1 MTQLQ
6 RASIHWQ
13 TDAQGHTIPV
23 SEAFDDVYFSRAGG
37 LAETHYVFLQGNQ
50 LPTRFANLQ
59 AHQSFVIAET
69 GFGTGLNFLATCLL
83 WSQNAPKNAR
93 LHFISTEKFPLSLDD
108 LQLALT
114 AWRDEHTTPWI
125 DALLSQYPLLMAGCH
140 RLHIS
145 DQITLDLWF
154 GDAYDSFGTLADNL
168 TDTCQKV
175 DAWFLDGF
183 APSKNSDLWS
193 VELFK
198 QFARLSHSATTLATF
213 TAAGFVRRNLQEA
226 GFQVNKIKGFGHKR
240 EMITAQF
247 VSDVINPTPRARK
260 HIAIIGAGISGVM
273 TAIALS
279 RRGHRISLIDKST
292 PMRAASGNPRAL
304 LAPKLTLIEHAH
316 NHLPTVSF
324 LYAQRIYKN
333 LSKSLQESDTHS
345 APIFEPT
352 GAVDFLLPSQK
363 SAEKRSAQIAPYPDA
378 LIYQM
383 DDSGYQTADIA
394 TFVPL
399 AGLINTQSIAKLIAH
414 LPNITV
420 IQDTVDK
427 LEKSDNSINLYLSN
441 GGVQCYDS
449 VVICAGFESE
459 LLDDTLFKCRK
470 IRGQLSWVT
479 FPQLLAQKGL
489 PKTPI
494 KYDGYCAAFDDGD
507 GEHKFLFGASFVRN
521 STDTTISLDEHQFNL
536 SKLTAALPDI
546 AAALPDVSEF
556 HGKVGIRAQTPDY
569 HPLVGQIDTQLF
581 TLYGMGSKGFS
592 FAPLCAEILADLMNG
607 TILPIDQ
614 ILLDKLNPKRERLQT
629 PLTDLA

>member
-13 TDAQGHTIPV
+13 TDAQGHTVPV

-37 LAETHYVFLQGNQ
+37 LTETHYVFLQGNQ
-50 LPTRFANLQ
+50 LPERFAAL
-59 AHQSFVIAET
+59 ADFQSFVIAET

-83 WSQNAPKNAR
+83 WAKTAPKTAR
-93 LHFISTEKFPLSLDD
+93 LHFISTEKFPLTRDD
-108 LQLALT
+108 LTTALSDWQDDDTRAWIT
-114 AWRDEHTTPWI
+114 ALI
-125 DALLSQYPLLMAGCH
+125 DAHPVALAGCH
-140 RLHIS
+140 RLHIR
-145 DQITLDLWF
+145 DDITLDLWF
-154 GDAYDSFGTLADNL
+154 GDAYDSFGTLADSL

-247 VSDVINPTPRARK
+247 VSDAINPTSRARK

-304 LAPKLTLIEHAH
+304 LAPKLSLIEHAH

-363 SAEKRSAQIAPYPDA
+363 SAEKRSTQIAPYPDA

-414 LPNITV
+414 LPNITI

-494 KYDGYCAAFDDGD
+494 KYDGYCAAFDDD

-521 STDTTISLDEHQFNL
+521 STDTTISLDEHRFNL
-536 SKLTAALPDI
+536 SKLTTALPDI
-546 AAALPDVSEF
+546 AATLPDVNEF

-592 FAPLCAEILADLMNG
+592 FAPLCAEILADLMDG

-614 ILLDKLNPKRERLQT
+614 VLLDKLNPKRKRLQT